1 MPNTEVKLSSAEDSW
16 QDACENRTLLGSFF
30 LFGKQKSEAKWC
42 FTFLSLHHWDKK
54 GIEQYSIP
62 EGGQNL

>member
-1 MPNTEVKLSSAEDSW
+1 
-16 QDACENRTLLGSFF
+16 LLGSFF

-54 GIEQYSIP
+54 GGCNESVIFR
-62 EGGQNL
+62 NH